1 MKLQSKGVK
10 NLIHD
15 YTCKQNYNLK
25 ELKTSYM
32 IIDVNQITIW
42 RS

>member
-15 YTCKQNYNLK
+15 YRREPNYNK
-25 ELKTSYM
+25 EELKTSSLIM
-32 IIDVNQITIW
+32 DVNQITI
-42 RS
+42 